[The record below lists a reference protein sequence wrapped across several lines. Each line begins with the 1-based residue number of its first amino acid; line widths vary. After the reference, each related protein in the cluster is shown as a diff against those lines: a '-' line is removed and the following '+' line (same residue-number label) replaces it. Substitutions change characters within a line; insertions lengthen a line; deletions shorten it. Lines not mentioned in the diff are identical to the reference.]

1 LGKTNPK
8 GGSDKRN
15 SNKIEKKK
23 KRIKHPVKENG
34 YKFIF
39 LAYVE
44 GGALGSIIYFGSAD
58 RQAGRQAGGRAAEG
72 ASSPSETEQI
82 QSSRKF
88 YWIVKHCPPPDLN
101 YGYIFFK

>member
-1 LGKTNPK
+1 L
-8 GGSDKRN
+8 
-15 SNKIEKKK
+15 EKKK

-58 RQAGRQAGGRAAEG
+58 RQAGRQAAGRQKVRPLLRKQNKFRALENSTG
-72 ASSPSETEQI
+72 SSNIAHLRTSIP
-82 QSSRKF
+82 K
-88 YWIVKHCPPPDLN
+88 
-101 YGYIFFK
+101 IFLKKIK